1 MGNFSQGGNKGGF
14 KSGGRNGEREGGR
27 SGGFQKRSFGGFDR
41 GNKEQ
46 MMHQAVCSECN
57 KTCEV
62 PFRPTSGKPVYCKDC
77 FGNKGGR
84 SEGGRNENSYPKRE
98 YDRVPAKVHYENK
111 GGENDG
117 VKRQLTDVSMKLDRL
132 IKAIETLTGVSTKP
146 ASVEVSKKEEK
157 KTVDVVEL
165 KKVLDKATEKEGVKG
180 KAPAKK
186 EAKTVVKKAVKKA
199 VTTKKKK

>member
-14 KSGGRNGEREGGR
+14 KSGGRNGERENR
-27 SGGFQKRSFGGFDR
+27 SGGFQKRSFGGSDR

-77 FGNKGGR
+77 FGSKGNR
-84 SEGGRNENSYPKRE
+84 SEGGRNEGGYPKRE
-98 YDRVPAKVHYENK
+98 YDRVPARVHYENR
-111 GGENDG
+111 GSEGNDG
-117 VKRQLTDVSMKLDRL
+117 VKKQLAEVSMKLDRL
-132 IKAIETLTGVSTKP
+132 IKAIETLSGVSAKP

-157 KTVDVVEL
+157 KSVDVVEL
-165 KKVLDKATEKEGVKG
+165 KKVLDKATGKESAKAKSAVKEV
-180 KAPAKK
+180 KVAAKK
-186 EAKTVVKKAVKKA
+186 VVEKVAA
-199 VTTKKKK
+199 PKKKK